1 MKRRIYII
9 ETDLT
14 NKKRIIHILRD
25 MSYRES
31 ISHSAFFSY
40 KKTRYQ
46 KDGRKHFFQHTF
58 KDDLK
63 LQLESQKRFSKLM
76 SEDYLGFTFN
86 VCDNLYD
93 FYEQVGYDRKTKS
106 FKPHQ

>member
-1 MKRRIYII
+1 MKRGIYII
-9 ETDLT
+9 ETDLI
-14 NKKRIIHILRD
+14 NKKRIIHILRN

-31 ISHSAFFSY
+31 ISHSVFFSY

-46 KDGRKHFFQHTF
+46 KNGLKHFFQHTF

-63 LQLESQKRFSKLM
+63 LQLESQKRYTKLM
-76 SEDYLGFTFN
+76 GSDYLGFTFN

-93 FYEQVGYDRKTKS
+93 FYDQVGYNRHTKT
-106 FKPHQ
+106 FQ